1 MSSDEESVFQ
11 EDMSSEFE
19 EAPKPKKAAPAKKA
33 PAPKKTTTKKPLRPI
48 QNGSLALD
56 GHDDDDDGD
65 SQPDIPATKP
75 AKAPANSTDKY
86 QKLTQ
91 LEHIIKRPDTY
102 IGSVERDSKHM
113 WVFNS
118 ETESMENR
126 EVSFV
131 PGLYKIFDEIL
142 VNAADNKQNDPN
154 MKEIKV
160 TIDKESGEIS
170 VRNDGKGIPIEIHG
184 TEKIYIPELIFGHL
198 LTSSNYDDEQQKVT
212 GGRNGYGAKLCNIFS
227 TEFSLETADSKT
239 HQKYK
244 QTWTDNMGKCNKA
257 KITSHKGESYTKV
270 TFKPDFAKF
279 KMSGIDNDFEAL
291 AKRRVYDIAGTT
303 KGLKVYLNGDRI
315 KVKNFKEYMKMYTKA
330 IKTEQGSSSDTQ
342 DVILTDNPNERW
354 EIGFAVSDGAF
365 SQVSFVNSIATTSG
379 GTHVNYIADQVVNKL
394 TDIIKKKNKGGFQLK
409 PQHLKNHLFL
419 FVNCQIVNPAFT
431 SQTKEQMTTKASQF
445 GSKCTVSEKFLKDIA
460 KTEVVNNILH
470 FAQQKADQVLKKTDG
485 SRRARMNHSKLTD
498 ANKAGTKDGYKCT
511 LILTEGDSA
520 SLLALAGRAEV
531 DPDLFGVFP
540 LRGKMLNVRD
550 ASIDQISKNEEIQNI
565 KKFIGLQHKKEYF
578 DTKGLRYG
586 HIMIMTDQDHDGS
599 HIKGLLIN
607 FLQVQFPSLLK
618 IEGFLLE
625 FITPIVKVWKGDP
638 KKPKGLKSFF
648 TMPEYEE
655 WKQDPSHQR
664 GWEHKYYKGLGTS
677 RPEDAVEYFQ
687 DLDRHLKEFHT
698 MKDKE
703 AELIDLAFSK
713 KKADARKEWLRQF
726 VPGTFL
732 DMTAQKISYEDFVN
746 KELILF
752 SMVDNF
758 RSIPSVIDG
767 LKPGQRKVVY
777 TCFKRNVK
785 KDIKV
790 IELAGHVGGMTNY
803 AYGDASLQQTIV
815 GLAQN
820 FVGSN
825 NINVLEPSGNFGSR
839 FQGGSDA
846 ASARYIY
853 TRLSPF
859 ARRIFHSTDE
869 PLLTYEQEDGKTI
882 EPANYV
888 PILPMILVNGADG
901 IGTGWSSSIPNYNP
915 MEIVKNLKR
924 RMAGSSKEDMDR
936 MMPWFR
942 GWKGTIED
950 VGGDRYKFTGIIKQT
965 GELEVEITELPI
977 RVWTQDFKD
986 KLEGIIKAE
995 KIPSFIKDYNEY
1007 HTLQKVSFVIKM
1019 ADAKNMQ
1026 QAIEMGLE
1034 ERFKLYKNLATSNLV
1049 AFDAQGRIQKYATE
1063 LDILEEFYH
1072 VRLKFYEKRKQYM
1085 LDEMSK
1091 DLNKLTNQAR
1101 FIQMI
1106 IDNKLVVSKKKKMVI
1121 VAELQKLG
1129 FSPIPKNE
1137 AKKQGEEEEVVD
1149 EDDSE
1154 EDKEAGANDFDYLLG
1169 MAIWSLTQERVEK
1182 LLRQIGDKEIEIDEL
1197 IKKSPKDLWG
1207 TDLDEFVEEW
1217 ETQERLAENEAKESR
1232 KKGRRASAKLKI
1244 GGKGGAK
1251 KRKADDSEA
1260 DSDFEIKPKK
1270 KAAAPKQ
1277 SFLSGFMNKYPDSVV
1292 NKTAAEPKAAEPAK
1306 AKSGMLMDFLTSREK
1321 KESSTT
1327 PMDVDGASDE
1337 QVTKKAAS
1345 KPKAA
1350 ASKPAPKPIELSDMS
1365 DGDDFKPE
1373 PVSKPKAN
1381 ARKAAPKK
1389 LHVLSDSEGDD
1400 FEPEAE
1406 PEPAPRPR
1414 ANARKAAPKKMT
1426 VISDDDDDS
1435 EADDIEPEDEPEPAP
1450 KPKTNGRKAVPKKT
1464 VASDDEEA
1472 DDFEPEP
1479 EPELKP
1485 KANGRKAAPKKTV
1498 VSEDDEADDFEPE
1511 PEPKPK
1517 ANGRKAA
1524 PKKTVVS
1531 DDEADDFEPEPKPQ
1545 PKANGKKAPAKKT
1558 ALSDDSEMDID
1569 SPPKSKPAASKA
1581 SRKANDDSDEDVFAA
1596 VAEAEKK
1603 SEAPSRRRAAAKP
1616 TRYVLSE
1623 DSDEDMADNDLGDVS
1638 TMIRGLDGPSVDANG
1653 RTLFSASK
1661 GRTTSTALPK
1671 TVSKSKASPETD
1683 EDKMIDDTDYTML
1696 APQPSPQRTTAP
1708 RKTSAASDSDND
1720 DGSDDEALV
1729 KPKSKPAPKSAPAAG
1744 AKPRGRPPGSKNK
1757 AATTT
1762 KAAAAPKEK
1771 AKPGPKPKA
1780 VKPAPP
1786 PKPTQL
1792 SPAAKAYA
1800 KARPGRA
1807 AAAASKSKYTVES
1820 DDDEEGDTFHDASDG
1835 FADEFSE

>member
-1 MSSDEESVFQ
+1 MSSDDESVFQ

-19 EAPKPKKAAPAKKA
+19 EAPKTKKAAPAKKA
-33 PAPKKTTTKKPLRPI
+33 PAPKKATAKKPLRPI
-48 QNGSLALD
+48 ENGSIPLD
-56 GHDDDDDGD
+56 GQNDDDSGD
-65 SQPDIPATKP
+65 SQPDIPAKKP
-75 AKAPANSTDKY
+75 AKAPANATNKY

-91 LEHIIKRPDTY
+91 LEHILKRPDTY

-113 WVFNS
+113 WVYNS

-142 VNAADNKQNDPN
+142 VNAADNKHNDPN

-160 TIDKESGEIS
+160 TIDRDSGEIS

-184 TEKIYIPELIFGHL
+184 TEGIYIPELIFGHL
-198 LTSSNYDDEQQKVT
+198 LTSSNYDDDQQKVT

-227 TEFSLETADSKT
+227 TEFTLETADSRV

-244 QTWTDNMGKCNKA
+244 QTWTDNMGKCGKA
-257 KITSHKGESYTKV
+257 KITSHKGESFTKV
-270 TFKPDFAKF
+270 TFKPDFRKF
-279 KMSGIDNDFEAL
+279 GMDGMDDDFEAL

-303 KGLKVYLNGDRI
+303 KGLKVLLNGDRI

-330 IKTEQGSSSDTQ
+330 IKTEQGSSTES
-342 DVILTDNPNERW
+342 DVILTDNPNDRW

-394 TDIIKKKNKGGFQLK
+394 TEIIKKKNKNGFQLK

-470 FAQQKADQVLKKTDG
+470 FAQQKADQVLKKSDG
-485 SRRARMNHSKLTD
+485 AKRTRMNHSKLTD
-498 ANKAGTKDGYKCT
+498 ANRAGTKDGYRCT

-550 ASIDQISKNEEIQNI
+550 ASIDQISRNEEIQNI
-565 KKFIGLQHKKEYF
+565 KKFIGLQHKKEYT

-638 KKPKGLKSFF
+638 KKPKAIKSFF

-664 GWEHKYYKGLGTS
+664 GWDHKYYKGLGTS

-698 MKDKE
+698 MKD
-703 AELIDLAFSK
+703 AETELFELAFSK
-713 KKADARKEWLRQF
+713 KKADARKEWLRTF

-732 DMTAQKISYEDFVN
+732 DMRASKISYDDFVN

-752 SMVDNF
+752 SMVDNY
-758 RSIPSVIDG
+758 RSIPSVVDG
-767 LKPGQRKVVY
+767 LKPGQRKVLY
-777 TCFKRNVK
+777 TCFKRNVR

-859 ARRIFHSTDE
+859 ARRIFHTTDE
-869 PLLTYEQEDGKTI
+869 PLLTYDQDDGKTI
-882 EPANYV
+882 EPTNYV
-888 PILPMILVNGADG
+888 PVLPMILVNGADG

-915 MEIVKNLKR
+915 IEIVDNLKA
-924 RMAGSSKEDMDR
+924 RMHGSSKEDMKR

-950 VGGDRYKFTGIIKQT
+950 VGGDRYKFTGIIKKT

-1007 HTLQKVSFVIKM
+1007 HTLQKVSFIIKM

-1026 QAIEMGLE
+1026 EALNMGLE
-1034 ERFKLYKNLATSNLV
+1034 ERFKLYKPIATSNLV

-1072 VRLKFYEKRKQYM
+1072 IRLKFYEKRKQYM
-1085 LDEMSK
+1085 LDEMTK
-1091 DLNKLTNQAR
+1091 ELNKLTNQAR

-1106 IDNKLVVSKKKKMVI
+1106 IDNKLVVSKKKKLVI
-1121 VAELQKLG
+1121 VAELKKLG
-1129 FSPIPKNE
+1129 FDPISKNE
-1137 AKKQGEEEEVVD
+1137 AKNQGEGEDVVD
-1149 EDDSE
+1149 EEDSE
-1154 EDKEAGANDFDYLLG
+1154 EDKEPGSNDYDYLLG

-1182 LLRQIGDKEIEIDEL
+1182 LLRQIGDKETEIDEL
-1197 IKKSPKDLWG
+1197 IKKSPKDLWT

-1217 ETQERLAENEAKESR
+1217 ETQEKLAENEAKESR
-1232 KKGRRASAKLKI
+1232 KKGRRASSKLKI
-1244 GGKGGAK
+1244 GSKAPK
-1251 KRKADDSEA
+1251 KRKADDSDA
-1260 DSDFEIKPKK
+1260 MSDDDFEIKPKK
-1270 KAAAPKQ
+1270 KAVASKQ

-1292 NKTAAEPKAAEPAK
+1292 NKAAAKPKAAESAPK
-1306 AKSGMLMDFLTSREK
+1306 GKSNNMLMDFLTTREK
-1321 KESSTT
+1321 KEASTT
-1327 PMDVDGASDE
+1327 PMEIDGASDE
-1337 QVTKKAAS
+1337 PVTKKPIS
-1345 KPKAA
+1345 KPRNAA
-1350 ASKPAPKPIELSDMS
+1350 AKPAPKPIDVDDMS
-1365 DGDDFKPE
+1365 DGDDFAPE
-1373 PVSKPKAN
+1373 PAPKPKAN

-1389 LHVLSDSEGDD
+1389 MVLSDESDGDD
-1400 FEPEAE
+1400 FEPE
-1406 PEPAPRPR
+1406 PEPAPKPR
-1414 ANARKAAPKKMT
+1414 ANARKAAPKKIT
-1426 VISDDDDDS
+1426 ISDDSD
-1435 EADDIEPEDEPEPAP
+1435 ADDFEPEAEPEPEPEPAP
-1450 KPKTNGRKAVPKKT
+1450 KPKTNGRKAAPKKIT
-1464 VASDDEEA
+1464 ISDDEEA

-1479 EPELKP
+1479 EP
-1485 KANGRKAAPKKTV
+1485 
-1498 VSEDDEADDFEPE
+1498 
-1511 PEPKPK
+1511 
-1517 ANGRKAA
+1517 
-1524 PKKTVVS
+1524 
-1531 DDEADDFEPEPKPQ
+1531 Q
-1545 PKANGKKAPAKKT
+1545 PKKAPAKKPVI
-1558 ALSDDSEMDID
+1558 SDDSEIEED
-1569 SPPKSKPAASKA
+1569 PAPKSKAAAAKA
-1581 SRKANDDSDEDVFAA
+1581 SHKINDDSDEDVFAA
-1596 VAEAEKK
+1596 VAETEKK

-1616 TRYVLSE
+1616 TRYVLSD
-1623 DSDEDMADNDLGDVS
+1623 DSDEDMEDNDLGDVS
-1638 TMIRGLDGPSVDANG
+1638 TMIRGLDGPSMDSNG

-1661 GRTTSTALPK
+1661 GRATSTAFPK
-1671 TVSKSKASPETD
+1671 TTKSKPSPETD
-1683 EDKMIDDTDYTML
+1683 DDKIDDTDYTML
-1696 APQPSPQRTTAP
+1696 APQASPQRTTAP
-1708 RKTSAASDSDND
+1708 RKTSANGASDDSADDND
-1720 DGSDDEALV
+1720 SDDDVLV
-1729 KPKSKPAPKSAPAAG
+1729 KPKSKAAASKPAAAASAA
-1744 AKPRGRPPGSKNK
+1744 AKPRGRPPSSKNK
-1757 AATTT
+1757 AAATTT
-1762 KAAAAPKEK
+1762 AKAAPKEK

-1780 VKPAPP
+1780 KPAAAPVVE
-1786 PKPTQL
+1786 KKATQL

-1807 AAAASKSKYTVES
+1807 AAAAAKSRYTVES
-1820 DDDEEGDTFHDASDG
+1820 DDDDEGDTFHDASDG